1 MLGGGL
7 AADLKRELLRLL
19 EEDEEFRY
27 AVAGRIG
34 ILEILK
40 RLDRLEEE
48 MNKLLGSNNRLW
60 ENQQKLWES
69 QNRLW
74 EEVRS
79 LREGQEKLWQGQEK
93 LWEEVR
99 SLREGQE
106 KLWQGQE
113 KLWEEVRSLREGQ
126 EKLWEGQNKLWEGQN
141 KLWEEVRSLRE
152 GQNRLEESM
161 ARLQDAVALLARTQG
176 ELAKQVGALSETIG
190 FGLEDVA
197 RVVVPGWLQRHEGI
211 VMAEEFTRKWITV
224 DGEEIE
230 VNLYGEGE
238 KDGRKL
244 VIIGEAKSRIYKREV
259 EAFDAWA
266 EKIAATIGQET
277 YKFMFGY
284 LIHPTAEEEGR
295 KRKIKLIASYMR

>member
-1 MLGGGL
+1 MMLVAGL
-7 AADLKRELLRLL
+7 AVDLKRELLRLL
-19 EEDEEFRY
+19 DEDEEFRY

-40 RLDRLEEE
+40 HLDRLEEGQ
-48 MNKLLGSNNRLW
+48 NKLWEEVRSLREGQNKLWEEVRSLREGQEKLWENQNRLW
-60 ENQQKLWES
+60 ESN
-69 QNRLW
+69 NRLW

-93 LWEEVR
+93 LWE
-99 SLREGQE
+99 GQ
-106 KLWQGQE
+106 K
-113 KLWEEVRSLREGQ
+113 
-126 EKLWEGQNKLWEGQN
+126 
-141 KLWEEVRSLRE
+141 
-152 GQNRLEESM
+152 RLEESM

-190 FGLEDVA
+190 FGLEDIA
-197 RVVVPGWLQRHEGI
+197 KVVVPGWLQRHEGI

-259 EAFDAWA
+259 EAFGAWA

-284 LIHPTAEEEGR
+284 LIHPSAEEEGR

>member
-1 MLGGGL
+1 MGGGL

-69 QNRLW
+69 QNR
-74 EEVRS
+74 
-79 LREGQEKLWQGQEK
+79 

-230 VNLYGEGE
+230 VKGRRMEESWSSSE
-238 KDGRKL
+238 KQNHEYTNVRLKHSMHGLR
-244 VIIGEAKSRIYKREV
+244 R
-259 EAFDAWA
+259 
-266 EKIAATIGQET
+266 
-277 YKFMFGY
+277 
-284 LIHPTAEEEGR
+284 
-295 KRKIKLIASYMR
+295 

>member
-1 MLGGGL
+1 MMLGGGL

-69 QNRLW
+69 QNR
-74 EEVRS
+74 
-79 LREGQEKLWQGQEK
+79 

>member
-1 MLGGGL
+1 MAGL

-19 EEDEEFRY
+19 DEDEEFRY

-40 RLDRLEEE
+40 RLDRLEE
-48 MNKLLGSNNRLW
+48 GQNRLW
-60 ENQQKLWES
+60 EEVRSLREGQNKLWEEVRS
-69 QNRLW
+69 LREGQEKLWENQNRLW

-93 LWEEVR
+93 LWE
-99 SLREGQE
+99 GQ
-106 KLWQGQE
+106 K
-113 KLWEEVRSLREGQ
+113 
-126 EKLWEGQNKLWEGQN
+126 
-141 KLWEEVRSLRE
+141 
-152 GQNRLEESM
+152 RLEESM

-190 FGLEDVA
+190 FGLEDIA
-197 RVVVPGWLQRHEGI
+197 KVVVPGWLQRHEGI

-259 EAFDAWA
+259 EAFGAWA

-284 LIHPTAEEEGR
+284 LIHPSAEEEGR
-295 KRKIKLIASYMR
+295 KRKIKLI

>member
-69 QNRLW
+69 QNR
-74 EEVRS
+74 
-79 LREGQEKLWQGQEK
+79 

-284 LIHPTAEEEGR
+284 LIHPSAEEEGR

>member
-1 MLGGGL
+1 M

-40 RLDRLEEE
+40 RLDRLEE
-48 MNKLLGSNNRLW
+48 
-60 ENQQKLWES
+60 
-69 QNRLW
+69 
-74 EEVRS
+74 
-79 LREGQEKLWQGQEK
+79 
-93 LWEEVR
+93 
-99 SLREGQE
+99 
-106 KLWQGQE
+106 
-113 KLWEEVRSLREGQ
+113 
-126 EKLWEGQNKLWEGQN
+126 GQNKLWESQN

-161 ARLQDAVALLARTQG
+161 ARLHDAVALLARTQG
-176 ELAKQVGALSETIG
+176 ELAKQVGGLSETIG
-190 FGLEDVA
+190 FGLEDIA

-259 EAFDAWA
+259 EAFDACA
-266 EKIAATIGQET
+266 EKIAANISQQT

-284 LIHPTAEEEGR
+284 LIHPTAEEEAR